1 MTDAG
6 AAGRAPATT
15 DPVEDP
21 AEGAA
26 QDPGSLVRASRT
38 MAVGTLFSRGTG
50 FLRVAAI
57 GAAIGARQAGDAYNI
72 ANVLP
77 NIVYD
82 LLLGGVLTSVVVPL
96 LVSAARRDPD
106 GGRAYTQRLLT
117 LIGLVLG
124 LTSVI
129 AVLAAPL
136 LIGLYGRLV
145 GEQRDAAVTFAR
157 YFLPQI
163 FFYGVGATIGA
174 VLNSRGRF
182 AAPMWAPVLNNL
194 VVLATVAVYFTLPRA
209 RPGELLS
216 TAQTLTLAL
225 GTTAGIVVQT
235 VALLPSL
242 RASGFR
248 WRPRFDF
255 RGTGLGPAG
264 RLAGWV
270 LLYVVVNQLGFL
282 VVVRLAT
289 AAGRASGATTAA
301 GYSPY
306 SYAFAIFSLP
316 HAVVAVSVI
325 TALLPQM
332 SRHAEDGRPGA
343 LRAALSS
350 GLRLAAV
357 VLVPA
362 AVAFVVLGPLVGT
375 VVFNHGRVGVA
386 DARQIGLVLAAFAV
400 GLVPFSAF
408 QLHLRAFYALQDTR
422 TPALVNIAVNAVM
435 VAVDLVLY
443 AVLPAESRVIG
454 LALGYAASYAAGF
467 GLTNAVLRRRL
478 PVRRDGRVLQ
488 THVRL
493 LVAALVAAAPTYA
506 AAQLTG
512 RAVGTGAAGST
523 VALTV
528 ALLVGSV
535 CYVLVARRLRVAE
548 VAALAAGLSLRRHR
562 A

>member
-1 MTDAG
+1 VTDG
-6 AAGRAPATT
+6 GPAGRAPAA
-15 DPVEDP
+15 DPVEEP
-21 AEGAA
+21 AESAA
-26 QDPGSLVRASRT
+26 QDPGTLARASGT

-77 NIVYD
+77 NIVYE

-106 GGRAYTQRLLT
+106 GGQAYTQRLLT
-117 LIGLVLG
+117 LVGLLLG
-124 LTSVI
+124 LTSVVAI
-129 AVLAAPL
+129 LAAPL
-136 LIGLYGRLV
+136 LIGLYGHLA
-145 GEQRDAAVTFAR
+145 GEQREAAVTFAR
-157 YFLPQI
+157 FFLPQI

-174 VLNSRGRF
+174 VLNTRGRF

-255 RGTGLGPAG
+255 RGTGLGAAG

-270 LLYVVVNQLGFL
+270 LLYVVVNQLGYL

-289 AAGRASGATTAA
+289 AAGRAAGASAAA

-306 SYAFAIFSLP
+306 FYAFTIFSLP

-325 TALLPQM
+325 TALLPRM
-332 SRHAEDGRPGA
+332 SRQAGDGRRDALGA
-343 LRAALSS
+343 ELSS

-362 AVAFVVLGPLVGT
+362 AVAYVVLGPLVGT
-375 VVFNHGRVGVA
+375 AVFNHGRVGIA

-408 QLHLRAFYALQDTR
+408 QLQLRAFYALQDTR
-422 TPALVNIAVNAVM
+422 TPALVNIGVNAVM

-443 AVLPAESRVIG
+443 VVLPADDRVIG
-454 LALGYAASYAAGF
+454 LALGYAASYAVGF

-478 PVRRDGRVLQ
+478 AGRRDEHVLR

-493 LVAALVAAAPTYA
+493 LAAAVVAAAPTYA
-506 AAQLTG
+506 AAHLTG
-512 RAVGTGAAGST
+512 RVAGTGAAGST
-523 VALTV
+523 VALAV
-528 ALLVGSV
+528 ALVVGTA
-535 CYVLVARRLRVAE
+535 CYVLVARRLRVPE
-548 VAALAAGLSLRRHR
+548 LTALAASLPMRRRR